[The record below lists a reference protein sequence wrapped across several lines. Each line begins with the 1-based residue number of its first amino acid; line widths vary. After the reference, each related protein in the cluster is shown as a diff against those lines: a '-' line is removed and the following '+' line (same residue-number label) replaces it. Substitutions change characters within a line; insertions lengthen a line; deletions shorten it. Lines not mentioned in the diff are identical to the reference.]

1 MRNYWFYDDESG
13 EEFFVQA
20 NSKAEAVEII
30 DGIFDVDE
38 LKCYGWVDDETAEM
52 YGFDTY

>member
-20 NSKAEAVEII
+20 NSKAEALEII
-30 DGIFDVDE
+30 DDIFDVDE